1 MTEQVTRH
9 RGGGRDE
16 NGQLVTASTAALTAI
31 GVAPGGGSH
40 RLDRGRD
47 GEDIAYTVYLPTGTD
62 LVNGDSYTVSS
73 SSPAAVSGYPN
84 ITVPMGYVDGLPVGI
99 SFFGRAWSE
108 PLLIEIAYSYEQGTK
123 YRKAPEFLPSL
134 PFEVVN

>member
-62 LVNGDSYTVSS
+62 LVNGDELTVRGQRYRIIVNDWQL
-73 SSPAAVSGYPN
+73 AGR
-84 ITVPMGYVDGLPVGI
+84 GGLEVLCTRG
-99 SFFGRAWSE
+99 
-108 PLLIEIAYSYEQGTK
+108 QG
-123 YRKAPEFLPSL
+123 
-134 PFEVVN
+134 